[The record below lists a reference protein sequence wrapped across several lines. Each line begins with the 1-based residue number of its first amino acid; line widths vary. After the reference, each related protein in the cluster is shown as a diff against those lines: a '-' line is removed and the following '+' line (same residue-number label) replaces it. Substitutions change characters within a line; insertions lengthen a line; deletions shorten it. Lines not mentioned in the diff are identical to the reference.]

1 MTSHQAHDL
10 GGKSCIQQSTK
21 ENNVDIGCA
30 HMTVEGRPEY
40 RLLGTYRPQLKLA
53 ATSHWMATTQTTQ
66 ASASITASQ

>member
-1 MTSHQAHDL
+1 
-10 GGKSCIQQSTK
+10 
-21 ENNVDIGCA
+21 
-30 HMTVEGRPEY
+30 MTVEGRPEY

>member
-10 GGKSCIQQSTK
+10 GGKCCIQQSAE

-53 ATSHWMATTQTTQ
+53 ATSHWMATTQ

>member
-1 MTSHQAHDL
+1 MQRVLICCDQAHDL
-10 GGKSCIQQSTK
+10 GGKKSTK

-53 ATSHWMATTQTTQ
+53 ATSHWMATTQ